1 MEIKIKPG
9 DRVRFCDEIVRVME
23 YRTIMSNPAFR
34 LSRFGWINGDLAKNI
49 ELVESIPDTALK
61 DGDKVIIHNIPND
74 EKDAYGVIWLNK
86 MENLMMSD
94 KVHTVEKIKYHGDY
108 GWIGRIGGCTFQL
121 YHIEPAHSFDII

>member
-9 DRVRFCDEIVRVME
+9 DRVRFCDEIIRVME

-49 ELVESIPDTALK
+49 ELVESISDTALK
-61 DGDKVIIHNIPND
+61 DGDKVIIHNIPD
-74 EKDAYGVIWLNK
+74 EEKDAYGVIWLNK